1 MRRVVRCHCQESLSC
16 GYIVLEFF
24 VVFVV
29 GERVALLVAKHES
42 LDVEERVHFV
52 LKVTVVWQLNQRL

>member
-1 MRRVVRCHCQESLSC
+1 MWFTIDAMREACSPMSLPSLSAAC

-29 GERVALLVAKHES
+29 GERLALLVAKHES
-42 LDVEERVHFV
+42 LGVEE
-52 LKVTVVWQLNQRL
+52 